1 MARRKDQTSKK
12 EMTSKTFA
20 AVTYKFL
27 NFGSVYTTVHLR
39 KLILICL
46 LSHWV
51 TFGDVFAR
59 KVGINS
65 SLV

>member
-1 MARRKDQTSKK
+1 MA
-12 EMTSKTFA
+12 SKTFA